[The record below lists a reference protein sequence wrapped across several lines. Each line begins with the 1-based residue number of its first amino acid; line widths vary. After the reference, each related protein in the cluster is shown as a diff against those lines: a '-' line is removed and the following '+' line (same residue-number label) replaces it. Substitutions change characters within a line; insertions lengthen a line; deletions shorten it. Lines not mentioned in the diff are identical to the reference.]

1 MDFGVKILK
10 IKSGS
15 ESASLRYYVYQLS
28 DIRDNFKFF
37 GPKFAQIW
45 ILGSKFPKSKSG
57 FGINTSKIPCEPI
70 FSQNGQ
76 LWIFQPKFGEIAQL
90 RALFWF
96 EYCWEWCRELG
107 GGWNELSGGGWRWVH
122 GLVISFFKYIFKLGN
137 SVLYEISICNI
148 TKKHSLSLAL
158 IHFDIIQERLHK

>member
-1 MDFGVKILK
+1 MPKSKFWSRNFKNPSPDSEFALPRYHVCQFSVKTENFDFFGPILPKMEVDFGVKILK

-57 FGINTSKIPCEPI
+57 FGICTSKIPYVSI
-70 FSQNGQ
+70 FRQNGQ
-76 LWIFQPKFGEIAQL
+76 L
-90 RALFWF
+90 
-96 EYCWEWCRELG
+96 
-107 GGWNELSGGGWRWVH
+107 
-122 GLVISFFKYIFKLGN
+122 
-137 SVLYEISICNI
+137 
-148 TKKHSLSLAL
+148 
-158 IHFDIIQERLHK
+158 